1 MCYNVTMK
9 KLLYILIVSFSAS
22 IAAQPYDATKNLR
35 KTSTITWVVAPDV
48 HKTCVEEFAKV
59 GVKVQYKMDACA
71 IWDGDT
77 CKILTKRRPR
87 EDSIGHEVMHCF
99 QEYYH

>member
-1 MCYNVTMK
+1 MK
-9 KLLYILIVSFSAS
+9 TLLYITLLAFSATS
-22 IAAQPYDATKNLR
+22 AAQQTYDATKNLR
-35 KTSTITWVVAPDV
+35 KSSNITWVVVSDINKA
-48 HKTCVEEFAKV
+48 CAAEFAKV